1 MRLPTAAAAL
11 LLAFSFALAVPAFS
25 QEASPPPSSQGGP
38 ARPMAHTPAKPEVK
52 GARQALRQACSAD
65 TKTLCGNTEVGGG
78 KIMQCLKDNR
88 KSLSAGCQDAWEKLR
103 AVRQASRE

>member
-1 MRLPTAAAAL
+1 MHLPTAAAAL

-25 QEASPPPSSQGGP
+25 QGAPPPPGSLGGP
-38 ARPMAHTPAKPEVK
+38 ATPRTHAPGKPEMK
-52 GARQALRQACSAD
+52 AARQALRQACGAD
-65 TKTLCGNTEVGGG
+65 TKTLCGDTQMGGG
-78 KIMQCLKDNR
+78 KVMQCLKDNR